1 MQSTLWRMLK
11 FFGRQLAVAKG
22 KLLLVVITLVG
33 VSGIQYVLPRIT
45 QFIIDHAI
53 PQKNVGQLLQLIVA
67 ALVLTIV
74 MGLFNTISTY
84 FIGQVSQQAIS
95 HLRDELFAHTLDQ
108 DMAYFETSKT
118 GDLMVVLTSD
128 INMLQNLIST
138 SSLGLLGSMLTFVV
152 VLVIML
158 ANDWVLTVLILITF
172 PLLFWANYLYTTR
185 IRAAYRRVRTS
196 AGKMNNQIQESLT
209 SIDLIKSF
217 ATETLTGDRFQ
228 QMNADNRDNQIQATK
243 LSAIFSP
250 VIDDINYL
258 GTVIILGVGA
268 YQVIQGT
275 FTVGMIVAYLSY
287 LAILQAPIRQLT
299 GLIQRLQ
306 QASVSYERIE
316 NLMASKPQIVDPE
329 NPVPLAPFHDRVQFD
344 QVSFAYGEEA
354 PVLKDINFD
363 IPHGKV
369 TALVGSS
376 GAGKT
381 TITKLLDRFYDV
393 TAGAITFDG
402 TDIRD
407 VRLHDLRSQI
417 GVVSQDVV
425 LLDGTI
431 RDNISYGMTASEAE
445 IWQAAEGAS
454 IADFIRGLPDGLETQ
469 IGERGIRLSG
479 GQKQRIAIAR
489 VFLKDAPLLILDE
502 ATAALDNESERHI
515 QRSFDDLMQS
525 RTSLVIAHRLSTI
538 QNADEIL
545 VVEHGEIVERGTHA
559 ELLAKNGRYAELY
572 NLQFE
577 S

>member
-1 MQSTLWRMLK
+1 MLK
-11 FFGRQLAVAKG
+11 FFERLLAVAKG
-22 KLLLVVITLVG
+22 KLLIVVVTLVG
-33 VSGIQYVLPRIT
+33 VSGIQYLLPRIT
-45 QFIIDHAI
+45 QFIIDKSI
-53 PQKNVGQLLQLIVA
+53 PQKDLGQLAQMIII
-67 ALVLTIV
+67 ALVLTLIL
-74 MGLFNTISTY
+74 GLFNTISTY
-84 FIGQVSQQAIS
+84 LIGQVSQTAIS
-95 HLRDELFAHTLDQ
+95 HLRDELFSHTLAQ

-138 SSLGLLGSMLTFVV
+138 SSLGLLGSMLSFVV
-152 VLVIML
+152 VLSIML
-158 ANDWVLTVLILITF
+158 ANDWLLTVLILITF
-172 PLLFWANYLYTTR
+172 PLLFWANYIYTTR
-185 IRAAYRRVRTS
+185 IRAAYRRVRAS
-196 AGKMNNQIQESLT
+196 SGKMNNQIQESLT

-217 ATETLTGDRFQ
+217 ATEGQTADRFQ
-228 QMNADNRDNQIQATK
+228 AMNADNRDNQIEATR
-243 LSAIFSP
+243 LSAVFSP
-250 VIDDINYL
+250 IIDDINYL

-268 YQVIQGT
+268 YQVIRGT

-316 NLMASKPQIVDPE
+316 TLMASKPQIVDPAD
-329 NPVPLAPFHDRVQFD
+329 PVTLAPFHDKVTFKD
-344 QVSFAYGEEA
+344 VNFAYGNDA

-393 TAGAITFDG
+393 TSGSITFDG
-402 TDIRD
+402 VNIRQ
-407 VRLHDLRSQI
+407 VRLRDLRQQI

-431 RDNISYGMTASEAE
+431 EDNISYGVQASEDE
-445 IWQAAEGAS
+445 IWQAAEAAS
-454 IADFIRGLPDGLETQ
+454 IADFIHGLPDGLKTQ

-515 QRSFDDLMQS
+515 QHSFDQLMQA

-545 VVEHGEIVERGTHA
+545 VVEHGEIVERGTHKD
-559 ELLAKNGRYAELY
+559 LLAKNGRYAELY
-572 NLQFE
+572 NLQFQA
-577 S
+577 